1 MWKVEPIFIVYN
13 FPCLYEQYLFN
24 LSSLLTLFLLLSI
37 IINVARAF
45 VLVEAYS

>member
-24 LSSLLTLFLLLSI
+24 LSSLLTLFLLF
-37 IINVARAF
+37 INHNKRVKRICIGGGI
-45 VLVEAYS
+45 